1 MVDGLAEGHG
11 HFLSGGELNRGVG
24 WILLIA
30 SKVVRGGVLDRGTG
44 LETVHAA
51 DCGPLGFSLDGVDIV
66 CVDLLANPRLFVF
79 FFFHSGKRD
88 GKCLTVGSSRGCGE
102 EE

>member
-30 SKVVRGGVLDRGTG
+30 SEVVRGGVLDRGTG

-66 CVDLLANPRLFVF
+66 CKDLLANPRLLVLFL
-79 FFFHSGKRD
+79 HSGKRD
-88 GKCLTVGSSRGCGE
+88 GNFLTVGRSRGCSE